1 MRHWWNILEWQINV
15 KSQFSVAYNFGSIF
29 NSNGTWHE
37 FTMSDFSPCQ
47 V

>member
-29 NSNGTWHE
+29 NFKWNLA
-37 FTMSDFSPCQ
+37 
-47 V
+47 